1 MMNRFIIHRLSFI
14 IKSLNR
20 NMKKFYFAIAIFFSI
35 LSRNAYAGVT
45 VLVHGFQIKG
55 ELRVHWI
62 DFAKAIQRHK
72 NNDAVILKSNPNT
85 GFWEVPEGVVN
96 NPNPTNKTEF
106 IFVCDWAAVS
116 NNVFEQGSLEVAADQ
131 LYAMLSAPNGA
142 PDPSVNFITGAYSK
156 HFVGHSRGCILLLQ
170 VIRRIAK
177 YHPEV
182 KIDRFTTIDPH
193 PTSLKDKSLW
203 GITPHPKFNYQ
214 LTIPNNVLT
223 ADNYFRRSSAL
234 HDWYEPVTGNYSGV
248 PVVGASLN
256 DQKDDNILLGL
267 NNGCTVLAHNNIG
280 SWYYGT
286 INPQDPII
294 LYRDCNEKHQPPI
307 AKWYPNGK
315 NGIGYNAKLPLAQ
328 GIAPALMDA
337 QKPDLQSVFNGDFE
351 YMDYGWEGS
360 HVNPLNKYVNL
371 GTNKSLKHQAMY
383 FPAMFKSLQ
392 WEAKST
398 SETVMYISFFDSKGV
413 LIQTITPRTVVSKDQ
428 FQKMSVAIP
437 QNLIGKVG
445 SFSIQNTA
453 KVPPIIIDNVS
464 LIP

>member
-1 MMNRFIIHRLSFI
+1 
-14 IKSLNR
+14 
-20 NMKKFYFAIAIFFSI
+20 MKKFYFAIGLF
-35 LSRNAYAGVT
+35 LSLLTHPAYAGVT
-45 VLVHGFQIKG
+45 VIVHGFQIKG
-55 ELRVHWI
+55 EIRVHWI
-62 DFAKAIQRHK
+62 DFAKAIQRRK
-72 NNDAVILKSNPNT
+72 NNDAVVLKSNPNT
-85 GFWEVPEGVVN
+85 GIWEVPEGVVN
-96 NPNPTNKTEF
+96 NPNPTNNTEF

-131 LYAMLSAPNGA
+131 LYAMLSAPLGA
-142 PDPSVNFITGAYSK
+142 LDPSMNFITSAHSK
-156 HFVGHSRGCILLLQ
+156 HFIGHSRGCILLLQ
-170 VIRRIAK
+170 LIRRIAK

-223 ADNYFRRSSAL
+223 AENYFRRSTAL
-234 HDWYEPVTGNYSGV
+234 NDWYEPVTGNYSGV

-256 DQKDDNILLGL
+256 DQKEDNLLSGL
-267 NNGCTVLAHNNIG
+267 SNGCTFLAHNNIG

-286 INPQDPII
+286 INPQEPII

-307 AKWYPNGK
+307 AKWYPKGK
-315 NGIGYNAKLPLAQ
+315 IGIGYDAKLPPAQ
-328 GIAPALMDA
+328 GVAPALMDA

-360 HVNPLNKYVNL
+360 HVNALHKYIKL
-371 GTNKSLKHQAMY
+371 GANSSIKHQAMV
-383 FPAMFKSLQ
+383 FPSKFQSLQ
-392 WEAKST
+392 WEVKGHR
-398 SETVMYISFFDSKGV
+398 ENNLNISFFDAKGV
-413 LIQTITPRTVVSKDQ
+413 LIQKIAQRTVNSKDQ

-437 QNLIGKVG
+437 KNLIGKVG
-445 SFSIQNTA
+445 SFSIQNTP
-453 KVPPIIIDNVS
+453 KEPEIIIDNVS

>member
-1 MMNRFIIHRLSFI
+1 MMDSSFIIHHS
-14 IKSLNR
+14 SLNR
-20 NMKKFYFAIAIFFSI
+20 NMKKFYFAIAIF
-35 LSRNAYAGVT
+35 LSLLIRPAYAGVT

-55 ELRVHWI
+55 EIRVHWI
-62 DFAKAIQRHK
+62 DFAKGIQRQK

-85 GFWEVPEGVVN
+85 STWEVPEGVVN

-131 LYAMLSAPNGA
+131 LYAMLSAPIGA

-156 HFVGHSRGCILLLQ
+156 HFVGHSRGCVLLLQ
-170 VIRRIAK
+170 LIRRVAK
-177 YHPEV
+177 YHPEA

-214 LTIPNNVLT
+214 LTIPNNILT
-223 ADNYFRRSSAL
+223 ADNYFRRSSTL
-234 HDWYEPVTGNYSGV
+234 NDWYEPITGNYSGV

-256 DQKDDNILLGL
+256 DQKDDNMLLGL

-286 INPQDPII
+286 INPQDPILI
-294 LYRDCNEKHQPPI
+294 YRDCNEKHQPPI
-307 AKWYPNGK
+307 AKWYPKGK
-315 NGIGYNAKLPLAQ
+315 IGIGYNAKLPPAQ
-328 GIAPALMDA
+328 GVASALMDA

-351 YMDYGWEGS
+351 YMDYGWEGNQ
-360 HVNPLNKYVNL
+360 VNALHKYVKL
-371 GTNKSLKHQAMY
+371 GANKAIKHHAMV
-383 FPAMFKSLQ
+383 FPSTFQSLQ
-392 WEAKST
+392 WEVKSHA
-398 SETVMYISFFDSKGV
+398 ENNLNISFFDAKGV
-413 LIQTITPRTVVSKDQ
+413 LIQTIVQKTINDKDH

-437 QNLIGKVG
+437 KSLIGKVG
-445 SFSIQNTA
+445 SFSIQNTP
-453 KVPPIIIDNVS
+453 KVAEIIIDNVS

>member
-1 MMNRFIIHRLSFI
+1 
-14 IKSLNR
+14 
-20 NMKKFYFAIAIFFSI
+20 MKKFYFAIAIFFS
-35 LSRNAYAGVT
+35 LLVRPAYAGVT

-85 GFWEVPEGVVN
+85 STWEVPEGVVN

-131 LYAMLSAPNGA
+131 LYTMLSAPIGA

-182 KIDRFTTIDPH
+182 KMDRFTTIDPH
-193 PTSLKDKSLW
+193 PTSIKDKSLW

-214 LTIPNNVLT
+214 LTIPNNILT
-223 ADNYFRRSSAL
+223 ADNYFRRSTIVR
-234 HDWYEPVTGNYSGV
+234 DFYEPANGNYSGI

-256 DQKDDNILLGL
+256 DQKEDNMLLGL
-267 NNGCTVLAHNNIG
+267 NNGCTMLAHNNIG

-294 LYRDCNEKHQPPI
+294 IYRDCNEKHQPPI

-315 NGIGYNAKLPLAQ
+315 TGIGYHAKLPPAQ
-328 GIAPALMDA
+328 GVAPALMDA
-337 QKPDLQSVFNGDFE
+337 QKPDLQSVFNGNFE
-351 YMDYGWEGS
+351 YMNYGWEES
-360 HVNPLNKYVNL
+360 HVNPLHKYVNL
-371 GTNKSLKHQAMY
+371 SANKSVKHHPMC
-383 FPAMFKSLQ
+383 FPEAFKSLQ
-392 WEAKST
+392 LETKST
-398 SETVMYISFFDSKGV
+398 HASHLDISFFDAKGV
-413 LIQTITPRTVVSKDQ
+413 LIQTIAQTTVASEKT
-428 FQKMSVAIP
+428 FQKLNVPIP
-437 QNLIGKVG
+437 QNLIGKAG
-445 SFSIQNTA
+445 SFSIQNAA
-453 KVPPIIIDNVS
+453 KNSGVIIDNIS
-464 LIP
+464 LVP